1 MLAPEVVSG
10 GFPKTL
16 SVSAERSRKS
26 HSFRPHTRTPN
37 ENNSGMSAPAAHPT
51 LQFDQL
57 EASAVAMFFEA
68 LGPIKAYVEASDIAE
83 VMINHADS
91 VWIERHGELRQL
103 DIRLDPAMI
112 EGAVRA
118 LAASVQKSAVRGTD
132 QGIIN
137 AGYQGMRIAAVM
149 QPTAIDGNALSI
161 RRHREQNLSLSDY
174 VEMGAFSARVARN
187 TAVEKP
193 IFDGPVEDEALK
205 AALTEL
211 VVQRK
216 NILVAGGT
224 SSGKT
229 TLLNALVA
237 EIPHSERVL
246 SIEDTMELKMTVPNK
261 VRLLSNADT
270 RVTIQQLVALSLRF
284 RPDRILIGEV
294 RSGEAYDLLQALN
307 TGHDGGMAS
316 LHANNARAALSRLEG
331 LAMLGIPAGSRW
343 ELDDMRKLIA
353 ECFHYVVH
361 MRRTG
366 EMRHVSEILEIQ
378 GFNNNDYVVNRV
390 F

>member
-1 MLAPEVVSG
+1 MSETTA
-10 GFPKTL
+10 
-16 SVSAERSRKS
+16 RS
-26 HSFRPHTRTPN
+26 P
-37 ENNSGMSAPAAHPT
+37 

-68 LGPIKAYVEASDIAE
+68 LGPIKSYVEAPDIAE

-91 VWIERHGELRQL
+91 VWIERHGELQQL

-112 EGAVRA
+112 EGAIRA

-161 RRHREQNLSLSDY
+161 RRHREKNLSLADY
-174 VEMGAFSARVARN
+174 VEMGAFSSRVARS
-187 TAVEKP
+187 TANDKP
-193 IFDGPVEDEALK
+193 IFNGAVENDALK
-205 AALTEL
+205 DALTEL
-211 VVQRK
+211 VRQRK

-246 SIEDTMELKMTVPNK
+246 SIEDTMELKMSVPNK
-261 VRLLSNADT
+261 VRLLSNTDT
-270 RVTIQQLVALSLRF
+270 RVTTQQLVALSLRF
-284 RPDRILIGEV
+284 RPDRILVGEV

-316 LHANNARAALSRLEG
+316 LHANNARSALSRLEG
-331 LAMLGIPAGSRW
+331 MAMLGIPAGSRW
-343 ELDDMRKLIA
+343 ELNDMRKLIA
-353 ECFHYVVH
+353 ECFQYVLH

-366 EMRHVSEILEIQ
+366 EMRHLSEILEIQ
-378 GFNNNDYVVNRV
+378 GFDQNDYVVKRV

>member
-1 MLAPEVVSG
+1 MSETTA
-10 GFPKTL
+10 
-16 SVSAERSRKS
+16 RS
-26 HSFRPHTRTPN
+26 P
-37 ENNSGMSAPAAHPT
+37 

-68 LGPIKAYVEASDIAE
+68 LGPIKSYVEAPDIAE
-83 VMINHADS
+83 VMINHADN
-91 VWIERHGELRQL
+91 VWIERHGELQKL

-112 EGAVRA
+112 EGAIRA

-161 RRHREQNLSLSDY
+161 RRHREKNLSLADY
-174 VEMGAFSARVARN
+174 VEIGAFCSRVARS
-187 TAVEKP
+187 TVDDKP
-193 IFDGPVEDEALK
+193 IFNGAVEDDALRT
-205 AALTEL
+205 ALTEL
-211 VVQRK
+211 VRQRK

-237 EIPHSERVL
+237 EIPHTERVL
-246 SIEDTMELKMTVPNK
+246 SIEDTMELKMSVPNK
-261 VRLLSNADT
+261 VRLLSNTET
-270 RVTIQQLVALSLRF
+270 RVTTQQLVALSLRF
-284 RPDRILIGEV
+284 RPDRILVGEV

-316 LHANNARAALSRLEG
+316 LHANNARSALSRLEG
-331 LAMLGIPAGSRW
+331 MAMLGIPPGSRW
-343 ELDDMRKLIA
+343 ELNDMRKLIA
-353 ECFHYVVH
+353 ECFQYVLH

-366 EMRHVSEILEIQ
+366 EMRHLSEILEIQ
-378 GFNNNDYVVNRV
+378 GFDQNDYVVKRV

>member
-1 MLAPEVVSG
+1 
-10 GFPKTL
+10 
-16 SVSAERSRKS
+16 
-26 HSFRPHTRTPN
+26 
-37 ENNSGMSAPAAHPT
+37 MSASAAHSP

-57 EASAVAMFFEA
+57 EASAVTMFFEA
-68 LGPIKAYVEASDIAE
+68 LGPIKTYVEAPDIAE
-83 VMINHADS
+83 VMINHAES
-91 VWIERHGELRQL
+91 VWIERHGELLQL
-103 DIRLDPAMI
+103 DIRLDPAML

-137 AGYQGMRIAAVM
+137 AGYKGMRIAAVM
-149 QPTAIDGNALSI
+149 QPTAMDGNALSI
-161 RRHREQNLSLSDY
+161 RRHREKNLSLADY

-187 TAVEKP
+187 AADEAP
-193 IFDGPVEDEALK
+193 IFDGPVEDESLR
-205 AALTEL
+205 AALTQL

-246 SIEDTMELKMTVPNK
+246 SIEDTMELKLAVPNK

-270 RVTIQQLVALSLRF
+270 RVTTQQLVALSLRF
-284 RPDRILIGEV
+284 RPDRILVGEV
-294 RSGEAYDLLQALN
+294 RGGEAFDLLQALN

-316 LHANNARAALSRLEG
+316 LHANNARSALSRLES
-331 LAMLGIPAGSRW
+331 LAMIGIPAGSRW

-353 ECFHYVVH
+353 ECFHYVLH
-361 MRRTG
+361 LRRTG

-378 GFNNNDYVVNRV
+378 GFKHDDYVVNRV